1 MSGTRRW
8 LVPIA
13 AMLVLAATACSK
25 GGGGIGTTLSEYQI
39 ELSSESA
46 SAGEVTFDIT
56 NNGEKVHE
64 FLVLKTD
71 LAADA
76 LPNRATDAKVQVY
89 GNARYCVDAMERDF
103 SNTVKTSDMEFFND
117 DISGIGSPGGA
128 AQVGPTDKDHPI
140 VAAWPAAG

>member
-25 GGGGIGTTLSEYQI
+25 GGGGIGTTLSEYKI

-46 SAGEVTFDIT
+46 SAGEVTFDVT

-76 LPNRATDAKVQVY
+76 LPTKEEVGTTVVDEEGAEGLELIDEVEDVAPGSDA
-89 GNARYCVDAMERDF
+89 
-103 SNTVKTSDMEFFND
+103 SLTVELEA
-117 DISGIGSPGGA
+117 GSY
-128 AQVGPTDKDHPI
+128 VLLCN
-140 VAAWPAAG
+140 VAGHYEEGMFQAFTVS